1 MSDQGSLAFDPDN
14 LDDDEDELS
23 QDGAVLQNGE
33 PTAPPK
39 NYITPVGE
47 ARLRAELM
55 QLIDVE
61 RPLVVDA
68 VHWAAKNGDRSENG
82 DYIYGKKRLR
92 EIDRRL
98 RFLTKRLTVAEV
110 VDATRNQGVE
120 QVFFGGHVTYSQPD
134 GERVHV
140 HIVGVDEV
148 QHDQGQISWVSPVA
162 TALLRAHVGDE
173 VQVHAP
179 TGVQVLLV
187 ENVQYG

>member
-82 DYIYGKKRLR
+82 DYIYGKSACAK
-92 EIDRRL
+92 
-98 RFLTKRLTVAEV
+98 
-110 VDATRNQGVE
+110 
-120 QVFFGGHVTYSQPD
+120 S
-134 GERVHV
+134 
-140 HIVGVDEV
+140 
-148 QHDQGQISWVSPVA
+148 
-162 TALLRAHVGDE
+162 
-173 VQVHAP
+173 
-179 TGVQVLLV
+179 TGVC
-187 ENVQYG
+187 GF